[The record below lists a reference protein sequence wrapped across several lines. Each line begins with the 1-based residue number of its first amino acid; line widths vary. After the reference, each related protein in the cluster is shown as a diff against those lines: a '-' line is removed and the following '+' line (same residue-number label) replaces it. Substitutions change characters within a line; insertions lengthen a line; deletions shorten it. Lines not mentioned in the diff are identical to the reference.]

1 MKAPLITA
9 VDTALTGA
17 GQLHNDSFFL
27 RQLEKTGL
35 ISRHELQRLVVG
47 DLGGGLVES
56 DGAKSHPHL
65 NLRFKDVASQLL
77 GVRLHHYQ
85 EIASRAANNP
95 LNGLA
100 GVILLALNG
109 NKADI
114 VVEAVRR
121 HNHLFAVQ
129 GEIDGNAFVPYSA
142 LRLGRDTIAIGRVV
156 GGNDR
161 AHRTKLAQFVVQ
173 AVPPFGERNE
183 AAAVAVERRLNCQ
196 PRSCFSVCV
205 QRHPSGRESGL
216 YSVISPSW
224 QVRINYYGLT
234 IVITF
239 CKYQHH
245 NATVVHHSMKKHDK
259 ASPIRKSVT
268 MPSHMWDAVA
278 QFQKTESIATEA
290 EALRRVVLAG
300 IRALAAS
307 SGLS

>member
-1 MKAPLITA
+1 MCWLRNGTSKGCPSLDNGWPVLSPGLDDGNLKGFLRAHCLGADGFKVIFGLPNEPQMKAPLITA
-9 VDTALTGA
+9 VDAALTGA
-17 GQLHNDSFFL
+17 GQFHNDSFFL
-27 RQLEKTGL
+27 QQLEKTGL

-95 LNGLA
+95 LNGPA

-129 GEIDGNAFVPYSA
+129 GEIYGNAFVPYSA

-183 AAAVAVERRLNCQ
+183 AAA
-196 PRSCFSVCV
+196 
-205 QRHPSGRESGL
+205 
-216 YSVISPSW
+216 
-224 QVRINYYGLT
+224 
-234 IVITF
+234 
-239 CKYQHH
+239 
-245 NATVVHHSMKKHDK
+245 
-259 ASPIRKSVT
+259 
-268 MPSHMWDAVA
+268 
-278 QFQKTESIATEA
+278 
-290 EALRRVVLAG
+290 
-300 IRALAAS
+300 
-307 SGLS
+307 